1 MALYTVA
8 IASARIHKIH
18 IKCYMLTSNRQ
29 IVLIRGR
36 SKSTYDLVGLNP
48 LLFAARRQA
57 EIYRRSP
64 IINDLCY
71 DFYLVD
77 PLEKGETT

>member
-1 MALYTVA
+1 MYTQNSYKKLYA
-8 IASARIHKIH
+8 NSD
-18 IKCYMLTSNRQ
+18 RQ

-57 EIYRRSP
+57 EIYRSP

-71 DFYLVD
+71 NFYLVD